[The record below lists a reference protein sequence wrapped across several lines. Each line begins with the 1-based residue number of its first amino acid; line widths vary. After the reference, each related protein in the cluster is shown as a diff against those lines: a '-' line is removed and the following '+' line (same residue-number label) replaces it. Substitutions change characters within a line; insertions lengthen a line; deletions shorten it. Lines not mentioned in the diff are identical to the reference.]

1 MNIKSYFSHDSNARN
16 DTKILN
22 LRASLGA
29 EGYGIYFMI
38 LERLRECSDYTSVTD
53 YNAIA
58 FDLRVSSEN
67 VKKVVEEFGLF
78 SFSEDGARFYSESFL
93 RRMEIKDYKKKDI
106 SDKRRAAANKRWEKE
121 NKEDECKCN
130 ALAMHLHSKKMQNN
144 AKEKQSKEKKS
155 KENNITTTPPQY
167 KETGDLS
174 CDGGVKEDSIKK
186 VIEIFNYSGF
196 PNITPSTRDTLVSF
210 AEMYPIAWIE
220 EAFKIASDGGKL
232 NLNYVRG
239 ILNRW
244 QTNGKDSFKKKPE
257 KAKKTKFHNFKQ
269 ITDDYSAEDLEEMAM
284 QKQKAGFE
292 KLGVDI

>member
-1 MNIKSYFSHDSNARN
+1 MADVNLRNYFTHDSNARN

-22 LRASLGA
+22 LRAALGA

-38 LERLRECSDYTSVTD
+38 LERLRDSSDYTSVTD

-58 FDLRVSSEN
+58 FDLRVSSGL

-78 SFSEDGARFYSESFL
+78 TLANDGQRFYSESFL
-93 RRMEIKDYKKKDI
+93 ERMNFKDNKKKEI
-106 SDKRRAAANKRWEKE
+106 SEKRRAAANKRW
-121 NKEDECKCN
+121 NKNINECNSNANAMQMQDE
-130 ALAMHLHSKKMQNN
+130 KMQNDAIGKN
-144 AKEKQSKEKKS
+144 SIEKNSKG
-155 KENNITTTPPQY
+155 NNTTPPLY

-196 PNITPSTRDTLVSF
+196 PNITPSTKDTLVSF
-210 AEMYPIAWIE
+210 AEMYPIAWIK

-269 ITDDYSAEDLEEMAM
+269 ITDDYSAEDLEQMAM
-284 QKQKAGFE
+284 RKQKEGFK

>member
-1 MNIKSYFSHDSNARN
+1 MQ
-16 DTKILN
+16 
-22 LRASLGA
+22 
-29 EGYGIYFMI
+29 MQ
-38 LERLRECSDYTSVTD
+38 
-53 YNAIA
+53 
-58 FDLRVSSEN
+58 
-67 VKKVVEEFGLF
+67 
-78 SFSEDGARFYSESFL
+78 
-93 RRMEIKDYKKKDI
+93 
-106 SDKRRAAANKRWEKE
+106 
-121 NKEDECKCN
+121 DE
-130 ALAMHLHSKKMQNN
+130 KMQND
-144 AKEKQSKEKKS
+144 AIGKDSIEKNSIEK
-155 KENNITTTPPQY
+155 NTTPPPY

-196 PNITPSTRDTLVSF
+196 PDITPSTKDTLVSF

-244 QTNGKDSFKKKPE
+244 QTNGKYSFKKE
-257 KAKKTKFHNFKQ
+257 SQKAKKTKFHNFKQ

-284 QKQKAGFE
+284 RKQKEGFK